1 MAPRPVGPQTHS
13 DPHASDPSMSTSS
26 SPTTVPEARARI
38 DEINE
43 RVVELLAERQA
54 IVDDL
59 CELKADADR
68 TVRDPEREAELL
80 AHVRS
85 VADEAGLPPTLA
97 ETLFEEILAHSVER
111 QRRQRADGAAGPSA
125 EESSAEELSA
135 EEPAEKATGAVS
147 TCGAQAQAG

>member
-1 MAPRPVGPQTHS
+1 
-13 DPHASDPSMSTSS
+13 MSTST
-26 SPTTVPEARARI
+26 SPTTVPEARTRI

-54 IVDDL
+54 IVDAL
-59 CELKADADR
+59 CELKADAGR

-85 VADEAGLPPTLA
+85 VADEAGLPPDLA

-111 QRRQRADGAAGPSA
+111 QRRQRADGAAG
-125 EESSAEELSA
+125 SSAEEAAAKS
-135 EEPAEKATGAVS
+135 PGAVS
-147 TCGAQAQAG
+147 TCGAQA

>member
-1 MAPRPVGPQTHS
+1 MAPRPVGPPTHS
-13 DPHASDPSMSTSS
+13 DPHASDPPMSTSP

-54 IVDDL
+54 IVDAL

-80 AHVRS
+80 AHVRA

-125 EESSAEELSA
+125 EESSAEE
-135 EEPAEKATGAVS
+135 PAEKATGAVS
-147 TCGAQAQAG
+147 TCGAQA

>member
-1 MAPRPVGPQTHS
+1 
-13 DPHASDPSMSTSS
+13 MSTSS

-111 QRRQRADGAAGPSA
+111 QRRQRADGAAGPSD

>member
-1 MAPRPVGPQTHS
+1 
-13 DPHASDPSMSTSS
+13 MSTSP

-54 IVDDL
+54 IVDAL

-80 AHVRS
+80 AHVRA
-85 VADEAGLPPTLA
+85 VADEAGLPPALA

-125 EESSAEELSA
+125 EESSAEESSA
-135 EEPAEKATGAVS
+135 EEPADKATGAVS
-147 TCGAQAQAG
+147 TCGAQA

>member
-1 MAPRPVGPQTHS
+1 
-13 DPHASDPSMSTSS
+13 MSTST

-80 AHVRS
+80 AHVRA

-125 EESSAEELSA
+125 EEPAAEESSA
-135 EEPAEKATGAVS
+135 EEPADKATGSVS

>member
-1 MAPRPVGPQTHS
+1 
-13 DPHASDPSMSTSS
+13 MSTST

-125 EESSAEELSA
+125 EESSAEEPAA
-135 EEPAEKATGAVS
+135 EEPADKATGAVS
-147 TCGAQAQAG
+147 TCGAQAG

>member
-1 MAPRPVGPQTHS
+1 
-13 DPHASDPSMSTSS
+13 MSTSPN
-26 SPTTVPEARARI
+26 PTTVPEARARI

-147 TCGAQAQAG
+147 TCGAQAG

>member
-1 MAPRPVGPQTHS
+1 MAPRPVGPPTHS

-54 IVDDL
+54 IVDAL

-80 AHVRS
+80 AHVRA

>member
-1 MAPRPVGPQTHS
+1 
-13 DPHASDPSMSTSS
+13 MSTSS

-85 VADEAGLPPTLA
+85 VADEAGLPPDLA

>member
-1 MAPRPVGPQTHS
+1 
-13 DPHASDPSMSTSS
+13 MSTSP

-54 IVDDL
+54 IVDAL

-80 AHVRS
+80 AHVRA

-111 QRRQRADGAAGPSA
+111 QRRQRADGVAGPSA
-125 EESSAEELSA
+125 EEPSAEEPSAEEPSA

-147 TCGAQAQAG
+147 TCGAQA

>member
-1 MAPRPVGPQTHS
+1 
-13 DPHASDPSMSTSS
+13 MSTSS

-97 ETLFEEILAHSVER
+97 ENLFEEILAHSVER

>member
-1 MAPRPVGPQTHS
+1 
-13 DPHASDPSMSTSS
+13 MSTST

-111 QRRQRADGAAGPSA
+111 QRRQRRQRADGAEEPSA
-125 EESSAEELSA
+125 EEPSA
-135 EEPAEKATGAVS
+135 EEPADKATGAVS
-147 TCGAQAQAG
+147 TCGA

>member
-1 MAPRPVGPQTHS
+1 
-13 DPHASDPSMSTSS
+13 MSTSS

-111 QRRQRADGAAGPSA
+111 QRRQRADGTAGPSA

>member
-1 MAPRPVGPQTHS
+1 
-13 DPHASDPSMSTSS
+13 MSTSPN
-26 SPTTVPEARARI
+26 PTTVPEARARI

-54 IVDDL
+54 IVDAL
-59 CELKADADR
+59 CELKADAER

-80 AHVRS
+80 AHVRA

-111 QRRQRADGAAGPSA
+111 QRRQRRQRADGAAGPSA
-125 EESSAEELSA
+125 EESSAEE
-135 EEPAEKATGAVS
+135 PADKATGAVS
-147 TCGAQAQAG
+147 TCGAQA